1 MRMASPHISPGF
13 VAGTAS
19 GEEEAE
25 EEQRFVENHRSP
37 GLKAALAS
45 IPADGTCRIL
55 DLGPS
60 VAGNLEF
67 VSSLASRVQI
77 VDLLGGDTLTGKTAY
92 PGHRERVGV
101 LSALADEHA
110 DSFPLVLVWDTFS
123 YLPIEQAQA
132 VVGEL
137 ARLCRPDGRLL
148 AIIVEADTMPASP
161 NIYRIIDEESLA
173 YELRTTD
180 IRGGPQLPPAAV
192 ERLLAGFSIEH
203 SYVLRHGVREYLA
216 VRRKLG
222 S

>member
-1 MRMASPHISPGF
+1 MRLVSPHISPGS
-13 VAGTAS
+13 VARAAS
-19 GEEEAE
+19 AEEEVE
-25 EEQRFVENHRSP
+25 EEQRLVESHPSP

-101 LSALADEHA
+101 LRALADEHA
-110 DSFPLVLVWDTFS
+110 GSFHLVLAWDIFN

-137 ARLCRPDGRLL
+137 ARLCRPAGRLL
-148 AIIVEADTMPASP
+148 AIVVETDTMPASP
-161 NIYRIIDEESLA
+161 NRYRIIDEENLA
-173 YELRTTD
+173 YELLTID
-180 IRGGPQLPPAAV
+180 LRGGPHLPPAAV
-192 ERLLAGFSIEH
+192 ERFLAGFSIEH
-203 SYVLRHGVREYLA
+203 SFVLRHGVREYLA
-216 VRRKLG
+216 VRRELG